1 MSLITSTKLVQ
12 LLLTFSKK
20 ELQGFVEVVENPVY
34 NKQPSLIRIANY
46 LQRNYSSLKEIEK
59 SKLEKDCKAK
69 NLNKDMSALHKLAEE
84 YIVKLALDANPLKKQ
99 ELKIIELNKRG
110 AKKAFQS
117 AVKSFMEPAESKKI
131 KTNQHLLI
139 DFLVEE
145 ECDKAFDRDNQFPFE
160 DSLANKERAIDAWYV
175 HSKLKIYSE
184 MIMRER
190 LKNQKFK
197 KTFYVEVM
205 TFLEKN
211 PSLLELYPSIQ
222 IYLKLIDLL
231 NDDLNEM
238 DYDLFYKSITTNIDS
253 FPKEE
258 IANFIQHSINH
269 CIRKINSGHDYL
281 EKLFMAM
288 KFQVEQDLLVIDN
301 QVHHRSCKNI
311 IEVAI
316 RVEEMDWALEFLNSH
331 IEFVVLENK
340 EMIYKYNLASIC
352 LANGEEKKALKELT
366 FVNFKDVYYQVS
378 CKVLYIKIYYALN
391 DILEIES
398 LVHNFKSYLTRDTF
412 LSAIQKK
419 MYFNFLAYVLKIL
432 QLKNKQINL
441 SLDELNLKKDVLL
454 FEINNEKEIADKH
467 WLTQTV
473 RNF

>member
-1 MSLITSTKLVQ
+1 MSLITSTKLIQ

-20 ELQGFVEVVENPVY
+20 ELQGFVKVVENPVY

-46 LQRNYSSLKEIEK
+46 LQRNYSSLNEIEK

-117 AVKSFMEPAESKKI
+117 AVKSFMDPAESKKI

-211 PSLLELYPSIQ
+211 PI
-222 IYLKLIDLL
+222 
-231 NDDLNEM
+231 
-238 DYDLFYKSITTNIDS
+238 
-253 FPKEE
+253 
-258 IANFIQHSINH
+258 
-269 CIRKINSGHDYL
+269 
-281 EKLFMAM
+281 
-288 KFQVEQDLLVIDN
+288 
-301 QVHHRSCKNI
+301 
-311 IEVAI
+311 
-316 RVEEMDWALEFLNSH
+316 
-331 IEFVVLENK
+331 
-340 EMIYKYNLASIC
+340 
-352 LANGEEKKALKELT
+352 
-366 FVNFKDVYYQVS
+366 
-378 CKVLYIKIYYALN
+378 
-391 DILEIES
+391 
-398 LVHNFKSYLTRDTF
+398 
-412 LSAIQKK
+412 
-419 MYFNFLAYVLKIL
+419 
-432 QLKNKQINL
+432 
-441 SLDELNLKKDVLL
+441 
-454 FEINNEKEIADKH
+454 
-467 WLTQTV
+467 
-473 RNF
+473 